1 MSAALTASLRQPR
14 RQRLL
19 AVALAA
25 TVALALA
32 AGAGGLLSAIEERSA
47 DPLWQSASRFADTAE
62 RRIVI
67 AEIDEKSLAELGPWP
82 WPRERMAAL
91 ADTLAGYGARTQ
103 LFDVVFPEARPGDE
117 ALAAAQARLPV
128 HVGQLFSP
136 GADADRVG
144 SLSGAVDGPLCD
156 GRFPV
161 AGGYIG
167 NTAALAH
174 QAGHISP
181 TLDSDGTV
189 RRIAPVLC
197 HQQHAY
203 PALALAGL
211 ASLVPGQALTLDYQ
225 EGRGLLAPHA
235 WLALPGQGLRLPL
248 DHDGTTRLAFTLPRA
263 ALSATP
269 VADILAGRSPHEL
282 LDGAIVLVGA
292 TAFGLS
298 DTVSTPLDGN
308 TAGVEVHARL
318 LAGLLDQRLPYTP
331 RGAPLLQALFCAL
344 AALALLWLA
353 SRQQRLHVVV
363 LPGAGLGLA
372 TLAYGLHAVLL
383 LETGLWVGWMVPAIF
398 VGLAGLGLGST
409 EFARTRL
416 ERQRL
421 FQNLAS
427 YLPRQVAAQIALHEP
442 VGTIDAER
450 REISVLFADLR
461 NFSAYCEARPPE
473 EAAAVL
479 HAFFTTAQRVV
490 TRHGGI
496 IEEFTGD
503 AIMAI
508 WNAPTACPD
517 HPRHALAA
525 AYALD
530 AEITA
535 LLPAEAPP
543 GLEPLALGMGLETGK
558 ALVGSVGAADRRTHT
573 ALGETVSIAARLQA
587 MSAELAAPVVVGSG
601 AAARLPDAHLTCVGD
616 FLLEG
621 LQIPRT
627 LYIPAPASRAEHA
640 HKTARIR
647 LVA

>member
-1 MSAALTASLRQPR
+1 MRTTTLPESLLHPHRLRLFAVTLAA
-14 RQRLL
+14 

-25 TVALALA
+25 GATGLFSAL
-32 AGAGGLLSAIEERSA
+32 EERSA
-47 DPLWQSASRFADTAE
+47 DPLWQSASTLADTAE
-62 RRIVI
+62 RRVVI

-91 ADTLAGYGARTQ
+91 ADALAGYGARTQ

-117 ALAAAQARLPV
+117 ALAAAQRRHPV

-136 GADADRVG
+136 GADASRVA
-144 SLSGAVDGPLCD
+144 SLSGAIDGQICD

-167 NTAALAH
+167 NTPALAH
-174 QAGHISP
+174 QAGHITP
-181 TLDSDGTV
+181 TLDTDGTV

-211 ASLVPGQALTLDYQ
+211 ASLVPGQALALDYQ
-225 EGRGLLAPHA
+225 EGYGLLAPHA

-248 DHDGTTRLAFTLPRA
+248 DRDGNTRLAFTLPRA

-269 VADILAGRSPHEL
+269 VADILAGRSPREL

-318 LAGLLDQRLPYTP
+318 LAGLLDQRLPYAP
-331 RGAPLLQALFCAL
+331 RGAALFQALFCAL
-344 AALALLWLA
+344 GALALLWLA
-353 SRQQRLHVVV
+353 SRQQRLHVAT
-363 LPGAGLGLA
+363 LPAAGLALA
-372 TLAYGLHAVLL
+372 VLAYALHATLL
-383 LETGLWVGWMVPAIF
+383 LEAGLWVGWMTPAVF
-398 VGLAGLGLGST
+398 LALAGLGLGSA

-421 FQNLAS
+421 YQNLAS

-442 VGTIDAER
+442 VGTIEVER

-479 HAFFTTAQRVV
+479 HTFFTTAQRVV
-490 TRHGGI
+490 SRHGGI

-508 WNAPTACPD
+508 WNAPTTCPD

-525 AYALD
+525 AYELD

-535 LLPAEAPP
+535 LLPPEAPP
-543 GLEPLALGMGLETGK
+543 GLEPLALGMGLESGK

-573 ALGETVSIAARLQA
+573 ALGETVSIASRLQA
-587 MSAELAAPVVVGSG
+587 MSAELAAAVVVGPG
-601 AAARLPDAHLTCVGD
+601 AAARLPDARLTCVGD

-627 LYIPAPASRAEHA
+627 LYIPAPAARAEDA
-640 HKTARIR
+640 PKTARIR